1 MSKRIYDFSKYTK
14 LNSYTEEQKI
24 NNQRKRADKWAKKYK
39 DDLKHYE
46 KTLLDNDQLKQTN
59 EELNLMHH
67 QAIMKILQL
76 GEQIKKLTKEK
87 DQLSTNL

>member
-1 MSKRIYDFSKYTK
+1 MSKIYDFKKYTK
-14 LNSYTEEQKI
+14 LNKYTDEQKMI
-24 NNQRKRADKWAKKYK
+24 NQRKRADKWAKKYQE
-39 DDLKHYE
+39 DLKHYE
-46 KTLLDNDQLKQTN
+46 NTLLDNEQLKQTN
-59 EELNLMHH
+59 EELNLMLH

>member
-1 MSKRIYDFSKYTK
+1 MSNRIYDFSKYTK
-14 LNSYTEEQKI
+14 LNNYSDEQKLA
-24 NNQRKRADKWAKKYK
+24 NQRKRADKWAKKYK
-39 DDLKHYE
+39 EDLKHYE
-46 KTLLDNDQLKQTN
+46 KTLLDNDQLQQTN
-59 EELNLMHH
+59 QELNLMHH

>member
-1 MSKRIYDFSKYTK
+1 MSKIYDFKKYPRLNKYTD
-14 LNSYTEEQKI
+14 EQKMI
-24 NNQRKRADKWAKKYK
+24 NQRKRADKWAKKYQE
-39 DDLKHYE
+39 DLKHYE
-46 KTLLDNDQLKQTN
+46 NTLLDNEQLKQTN

-67 QAIMKILQL
+67 QAIMKILHL

>member
-39 DDLKHYE
+39 EDLKHYE
-46 KTLLDNDQLKQTN
+46 QVLLDNDQLKQTN
-59 EELNLMHH
+59 HELNLMHH
-67 QAIMKILQL
+67 QAVMKILQL

-87 DQLSTNL
+87 NQLSTNL

>member
-24 NNQRKRADKWAKKYK
+24 NNQRKRADKWAKKYQK
-39 DDLKHYE
+39 DLKHYE
-46 KTLLDNDQLKQTN
+46 QTLLDNEQLKQTN

>member
-1 MSKRIYDFSKYTK
+1 MSKKIYDYSKYPRLNNYTDEHK
-14 LNSYTEEQKI
+14 L

-46 KTLLDNDQLKQTN
+46 KTLLDNAQLKQTN

>member
-1 MSKRIYDFSKYTK
+1 MSKIYDFKKYTK
-14 LNSYTEEQKI
+14 LNKYTDEQKMI
-24 NNQRKRADKWAKKYK
+24 NQRKRADKWAKKYK